1 MRCARSYSIVD
12 HALYHG
18 GYLHR
23 LSHEALA
30 LYLFLLVV
38 GDREGKSFH
47 GEATVIEILRL
58 TVTELDAARTALL
71 SEGLIAWRRPY
82 WWVKSLS
89 GSPAGGQA
97 GSPQRSPSKPPP
109 RGVAR
114 SAQVE
119 SADGTAVDRETA
131 RSRIRDLVESLSSP
145 AAQTKRREGR

>member
-145 AAQTKRREGR
+145 ASQTKRREGR

>member
-30 LYLFLLVV
+30 LYLFLVVV

-58 TVTELDAARTALL
+58 TVAELGAARTALL

-89 GSPAGGQA
+89 GSSAGGQA
-97 GSPQRSPSKPPP
+97 GSPQRLPSKPPP
-109 RGVAR
+109 QAAAR
-114 SAQVE
+114 SAQGEVE
-119 SADGTAVDRETA
+119 SADATAVDRETV

-145 AAQTKRREGR
+145 ASQTKCRE